1 MSDNARTDFDSMPQF
16 EEARAGWIGRAR
28 AAARRIAAEK
38 GQVTINDVRDV
49 CPPPEGADP
58 RIMGAV
64 LHKGEFTRV
73 DFMVSERRR
82 CHGRT
87 IGVFRLKGTGASAQP
102 VAAACGRATE
112 DK

>member
-1 MSDNARTDFDSMPQF
+1 MTDNARAIFDSLPQL
-16 EEARAGWIGRAR
+16 EEARAGWIARAR

-38 GQVTINDVRDV
+38 GQVTINDVRAV

-64 LHKGEFTRV
+64 LHKNEFVRV
-73 DFMVSERRR
+73 DFMVSERGS

-87 IGVFRLKGTGASAQP
+87 IGVFRLKGS
-102 VAAACGRATE
+102 
-112 DK
+112 